1 MSLWKMSRWIQ
12 HGYIVEGLGV
22 QGLRLFCGQQLW
34 QAIAGTSCRTRGSAE
49 WPHQVPHYDNLLSP
63 VEPPKFPWISKEEFV
78 IRLLWPCSVFLGRT
92 GSYTHHPSWN
102 LVLELMRMGPNHWRP
117 MDGSLMFKSSFSLM
131 RGHLCERLR
140 PQDFTPEFFK
150 GHFTRFTPIFLG
162 SCPIFSQEIS
172 SIQLASRSW
181 NWSLR
186 PYADAWIESGQPGLC
201 QRWGP
206 GLEPGFGT
214 NHVGD
219 NEYMNI
225 SPIYCI
231 VWKSIWII
239 HLKLYPHNAMIYE
252 YTFAVDCIDN
262 NPHDFW
268 HLKLWS

>member
-12 HGYIVEGLGV
+12 HAYIVEGLGV

-78 IRLLWPCSVFLGRT
+78 IRLLWPCSAFLGRT

-150 GHFTRFTPIFLG
+150 GHFTRLPPFFWGLVLYFRKKFRP
-162 SCPIFSQEIS
+162 FSW
-172 SIQLASRSW
+172 L
-181 NWSLR
+181 
-186 PYADAWIESGQPGLC
+186 
-201 QRWGP
+201 P
-206 GLEPGFGT
+206 GLETGVSGLTPMLGSSPGSLGYVKGGGLDWSPDLEPT
-214 NHVGD
+214 ML
-219 NEYMNI
+219 EIMNI
-225 SPIYCI
+225 WIFPQYI
-231 VWKSIWII
+231 V
-239 HLKLYPHNAMIYE
+239 LYERVYE
-252 YTFAVDCIDN
+252 
-262 NPHDFW
+262 
-268 HLKLWS
+268 